1 MKKLTF
7 KLPDTLVIA
16 CCILLIAIILTW
28 IIPAGEFTRDT
39 IDGRSV
45 VLPGTYQQVDPSPQ
59 SILSF
64 FSAPYQGFSE
74 AVGVIAFIF
83 IIGGAFGMINA
94 TGAIDAGLL
103 KLVNFTLSNPLYKW
117 FVIPLL
123 ILAFS
128 FAGGSFGMSEE
139 VLVFVLI
146 TIPLSISL
154 GYDRLVGIAIPLVGA
169 GAGFA
174 GAFLNPF
181 TVGVAQGIAEI
192 PLFSGMGYRLFVW
205 SVFSLIAIAYIM
217 FYIYRLDK
225 DKTVSP
231 LYSLEEI
238 EDVTST
244 EKRQLP
250 LTTNRIIILGLF
262 VAALILLAWGVTQK
276 GWYIQEISALFFGLG
291 IFSALIGGLSL
302 DLTVKSFVDGAKDM
316 MGACLV
322 VAFCR
327 GILVIAEDGKI
338 IDTMLNFISQLLN
351 GLAPVICAQA
361 MFICQSLLNFF
372 VPSGS
377 GQAALTMPIMA
388 PLSDLLGVSRQ
399 TAVLAFQFGD
409 GLSNMIIPTSGVT
422 MGVLSIA
429 RIPYG
434 VWLRWMLPLMIAF
447 IASAMLLLL
456 GPTLLFEWN

>member
-1 MKKLTF
+1 MNKF

-16 CCILLIAIILTW
+16 SGILILAIILTW
-28 IIPAGEFTRDT
+28 IIPAGEFTRDVV
-39 IDGRSV
+39 DGRNV
-45 VLPGTYQQVDPSPQ
+45 VVPGTYTTVEPSPQ

-64 FSAPYQGFSE
+64 FRAPYQGFEE

-83 IIGGAFGMINA
+83 FIGGAFGMINA

-146 TIPLSISL
+146 TIPLANSL
-154 GYDRLVGIAIPLVGA
+154 GYDRLVGIAIPLIGS

-192 PLFSGMGYRLFVW
+192 PLFSGMGYRIFVW
-205 SVFSLIAIAYIM
+205 AIFSAVAIAYIM
-217 FYIYRLDK
+217 FYIYRLEK
-225 DKTVSP
+225 DKTLSP
-231 LYSLEEI
+231 LYSQNSVDEVL
-238 EDVTST
+238 DQD
-244 EKRQLP
+244 KRKLP
-250 LTTNRIIILGLF
+250 LTTNRIIILLLF
-262 VAALILLAWGVTQK
+262 LASLILLAWGVTQK

-302 DLTVKSFVDGAKDM
+302 SGTVKAFTDGAKDM
-316 MGACLV
+316 MAACLV

-327 GILVIAEDGKI
+327 GILVIAQDGKI
-338 IDTMLNFISQLLN
+338 IDTMLNFVAQSLN
-351 GLAPVICAQA
+351 GLPPVICAQA
-361 MFICQSLLNFF
+361 MFIFQSFLNFF

-429 RIPYG
+429 RIPYDI
-434 VWLRWMLPLMIAF
+434 WLRWMIPLMVLFVIV
-447 IASAMLLLL
+447 AMLLLL
-456 GPTLLFEWN
+456 GPTVLFEWN

>member
-1 MKKLTF
+1 MNKF

-16 CCILLIAIILTW
+16 SCILLLAIILTW
-28 IIPAGEFTRDT
+28 IIPAGEFTREVV
-39 IDGRSV
+39 DGRNIV
-45 VLPGTYQQVDPSPQ
+45 VPGTFQNVDPSPQ

-64 FSAPYQGFSE
+64 FTAPYQGFE
-74 AVGVIAFIF
+74 QAVGVIAFIF
-83 IIGGAFGMINA
+83 FIGGAFGMINA

-103 KLVNFTLSNPLYKW
+103 KLVNFTLSNPVYKW

-128 FAGGSFGMSEE
+128 FAGGSFGLSEE

-146 TIPLSISL
+146 TIPLAISL
-154 GYDRLVGIAIPLVGA
+154 GYDRIVGIAIPLIGS

-181 TVGVAQGIAEI
+181 TVGVAQGIAEV

-205 SVFSLIAIAYIM
+205 AVFSLVAIAYIM

-225 DKTVSP
+225 DKTASL
-231 LYSLEEI
+231 LYEENGR
-238 EDVTST
+238 EEVVT
-244 EKRQLP
+244 EQNRELP
-250 LTTNRIIILGLF
+250 LTSNRIIVLVLF
-262 VAALILLAWGVTQK
+262 VVTLILLAWGVTQK
-276 GWYIQEISALFFGLG
+276 GWYIMEISGLFFGLG
-291 IFSALIGGLSL
+291 IFSGLIGGLSL
-302 DLTVKSFVDGAKDM
+302 STMVKAFTDGAKDM
-316 MGACLV
+316 MAACLV

-327 GILVIAEDGKI
+327 GILVIAEEGKI
-338 IDTMLNFISQLLN
+338 IDPMLNLMAQSLD
-351 GLAPVICAQA
+351 GMPPVISAQA
-361 MFICQSLLNFF
+361 MFIFQSFLNFF

-429 RIPYG
+429 RIPYD
-434 VWLRWMLPLMIAF
+434 VWLRWMIPLMILF
-447 IASAMLLLL
+447 IITGMLLLT
-456 GPTLLFEWN
+456 GPTVFFEWK